1 MDITSFITADSVA
14 VGLEVKSKDELIEK
28 LLVLANKSGKVTNLS
43 EVRNAVLEREKLL
56 STGIGDGIAIPH
68 AKTQAVSDTVCS
80 VAILKNAVDFDSVD
94 GAPVDVA
101 FLLLGRE
108 SNVGAHLRLLSRISR
123 YLCEPDK
130 ISKLR
135 TAKNREELLTF
146 LSSEE

>member
-28 LLVLANKSGKVTNLS
+28 LLVLANKSGKVINLS

-68 AKTQAVSDTVCS
+68 AKTQSVSDTVCS

-94 GAPVDVA
+94 GVPVDVA

-123 YLCEPDK
+123 YLCEPEK

-135 TAKNREELLTF
+135 TAKNIEELLNV

>member
-135 TAKNREELLTF
+135 TAKNREDLLTF

>member
-28 LLVLANKSGKVTNLS
+28 LLVLANKSGKVTNLI